1 MATFPQ
7 PPAQGHGP
15 VDWSDQ
21 DRAEIAELMTHYPTQ
36 RAALLPLLWMAQRKW
51 GWLSFDV
58 MRRVALTVDLPP
70 SEVYSVATFYT
81 MLKKQPTGKYLIQV
95 CHTLSCKLAGADRI
109 VQHVKDKLGI
119 EEGQT
124 TPDGMFTLMRV
135 ECLASCGSAPMMQID
150 DDFYEQLTPE
160 SIDRILE
167 GLAKGEPLSLPRPEV
182 DKWTFQSLE
191 S

>member
-1 MATFPQ
+1 MAHFPT
-7 PPAQGHGP
+7 PPLDGHGP
-15 VDWSDQ
+15 VDWSPEDQ
-21 DRAEIAELMTHYPTQ
+21 AEIAELMTHYPTK
-36 RAALLPLLWMAQRKW
+36 RSALLPILWMAQRKW

-58 MRRVALTVDLPP
+58 MRLVATTVDLPP

-95 CHTLSCKLAGADRI
+95 CHTLSCKLAGAEQI
-109 VQHVKDKLGI
+109 VDHIKKKLGI
-119 EEGQT
+119 SEGET

-150 DDFYEQLTPE
+150 DDFHEQLTPD
-160 SIDRILE
+160 SIDAILD
-167 GLAKGEPLSLPRPEV
+167 GLAQGQPLPSPRPEV
-182 DKWTFQSLE
+182 DQWTFRSLE

>member
-1 MATFPQ
+1 MAAFPT

-15 VDWSDQ
+15 VAWSAEQ
-21 DRAEIAELMTHYPTQ
+21 QAEIALLMGQYPTK
-36 RAALLPLLWMAQRKW
+36 RAALLPLLWMAQRRW

-58 MRRVALTVDLPP
+58 MRLVAQTVELPP

-95 CHTLSCKLAGADRI
+95 CHTLSCQLNGAERILA
-109 VQHVKDKLGI
+109 HVKKRLGI

-160 SIDRILE
+160 SIDAILD

-182 DKWTFQSLE
+182 EKWTFRSLE